1 MENNIAQGFFDG
13 KYEGKSK
20 TATDG
25 AAGTRR
31 CVLMTILILLNVATS
46 GWLILCIM
54 TLLSANPCSMTD
66 FFTCMGVSLL
76 VACVTCLFSCSDC
89 SRPYD
94 SK

>member
-1 MENNIAQGFFDG
+1 MEKNIAQGFFDG
-13 KYEGKSK
+13 KYEGKNKPSAK
-20 TATDG
+20 SVV
-25 AAGTRR
+25 GTRR
-31 CVLMTILILLNVATS
+31 CIVMSILIILNVAAS

-94 SK
+94 SN